1 MVSACG
7 KFRNQGFP
15 DKKIIL
21 SAPFQGTPGTSGLP
35 DGKKPGDYIKGYRDI
50 AANCPETDNPDNDT
64 AVYSYSGLNLTLHYN
79 GVTTVKKKAKYI
91 SDQKLAGFMYW
102 DMGLD
107 AADAAGSNNYFDR
120 RSLLRAANRYV
131 SSTSFP
137 MTASPFGLS
146 RVGAS
151 VPAAGGAVDVEIQME
166 EEALG
171 WVVADSPEW
180 ISVSAASGIGR
191 TTVILTASENKSAA
205 GRSGTVVF
213 RASDKQECAVTVT
226 QAGADLAGY
235 DKWVQD
241 TFPPDA
247 TADRTAADAAP
258 AGDGVTNLMKYAT
271 GLDPL
276 KPCGSVTKVSV
287 EEGVEGSRHLVL
299 RWPVNPQAAE
309 VKHEV
314 EVSPDLVNWT
324 SLGEVETAGKTSAE
338 FRDAEPVQDSAM
350 KRRFLRLKVTRE

>member
-1 MVSACG
+1 
-7 KFRNQGFP
+7 
-15 DKKIIL
+15 
-21 SAPFQGTPGTSGLP
+21 
-35 DGKKPGDYIKGYRDI
+35 
-50 AANCPETDNPDNDT
+50 
-64 AVYSYSGLNLTLHYN
+64 
-79 GVTTVKKKAKYI
+79 
-91 SDQKLAGFMYW
+91 MYW

-107 AADAAGSNNYFDR
+107 VADASGSNNYFDR

-151 VPAAGGAVDVEIQME
+151 VPAAGGAVDVEVQMK

-180 ISVSAASGIGR
+180 VSVSAASGIGR

-241 TFPPDA
+241 SFPPDA
-247 TADRTAADAAP
+247 TGGTGRLRMAAP

-338 FRDAEPVQDSAM
+338 FRDAEPRAGQRHEAA
-350 KRRFLRLKVTRE
+350 LPAA

>member
-1 MVSACG
+1 
-7 KFRNQGFP
+7 
-15 DKKIIL
+15 
-21 SAPFQGTPGTSGLP
+21 
-35 DGKKPGDYIKGYRDI
+35 
-50 AANCPETDNPDNDT
+50 
-64 AVYSYSGLNLTLHYN
+64 
-79 GVTTVKKKAKYI
+79 
-91 SDQKLAGFMYW
+91 
-102 DMGLD
+102 MGLD
-107 AADAAGSNNYFDR
+107 VADAAGSNNYFDR

-137 MTASPFGLS
+137 VTASPFSLS

-151 VPAAGGAVDVEIQME
+151 VPAAGGAVDVEVQME

-171 WVVADSPEW
+171 WVVAESPEW

-191 TTVILTASENKSAA
+191 TTVILTAAKNKSAA
-205 GRSGTVVF
+205 ARSGTVVF

-241 TFPPDA
+241 SFPPDA
-247 TADRTAADAAP
+247 AADRTAADASP
-258 AGDGVTNLMKYAT
+258 SGDGIINLMKYAT

-276 KPCGSVTKVSV
+276 KPCGSVTKVTA
-287 EEGVEGSRHLVL
+287 EQGADGKMYMVL
-299 RWPVNPQAAE
+299 RWPVNPQAVE
-309 VKHEV
+309 VRHEV
-314 EVSPDLVNWT
+314 EVSPDLLNWT

-338 FRDAEPVQDSAM
+338 FRDTEPVQESGM

>member
-1 MVSACG
+1 MD
-7 KFRNQGFP
+7 FRFRRFRHRP
-15 DKKIIL
+15 DH
-21 SAPFQGTPGTSGLP
+21 GHP
-35 DGKKPGDYIKGYRDI
+35 DG
-50 AANCPETDNPDNDT
+50 
-64 AVYSYSGLNLTLHYN
+64 
-79 GVTTVKKKAKYI
+79 
-91 SDQKLAGFMYW
+91 
-102 DMGLD
+102 
-107 AADAAGSNNYFDR
+107 
-120 RSLLRAANRYV
+120 
-131 SSTSFP
+131 
-137 MTASPFGLS
+137 
-146 RVGAS
+146 VG
-151 VPAAGGAVDVEIQME
+151 
-166 EEALG
+166 
-171 WVVADSPEW
+171 
-180 ISVSAASGIGR
+180 
-191 TTVILTASENKSAA
+191 NKSAA

-241 TFPPDA
+241 SFPPDA

-350 KRRFLRLKVTRE
+350 KRRFLRLKVTRENFSSPPCGGAFPPLLTPWKAKSVPARHGRNRERHIPMRAARTATHGRMHEP

>member
-1 MVSACG
+1 
-7 KFRNQGFP
+7 
-15 DKKIIL
+15 
-21 SAPFQGTPGTSGLP
+21 
-35 DGKKPGDYIKGYRDI
+35 
-50 AANCPETDNPDNDT
+50 
-64 AVYSYSGLNLTLHYN
+64 
-79 GVTTVKKKAKYI
+79 
-91 SDQKLAGFMYW
+91 
-102 DMGLD
+102 
-107 AADAAGSNNYFDR
+107 
-120 RSLLRAANRYV
+120 
-131 SSTSFP
+131 

-151 VPAAGGAVDVEIQME
+151 APAAGGAVEVEVQME
-166 EEALG
+166 EDALG
-171 WVVADSPEW
+171 WVVAERPDW
-180 ISVSAASGIGR
+180 ISVSAACGIGR
-191 TTVILTASENKSAA
+191 TAVILTAAENKSAA

-241 TFPPDA
+241 VFPPGTGPDQ
-247 TADRTAADAAP
+247 TAADAAP
-258 AGDGVTNLMKYAT
+258 AGDGIANLMKYAT

-276 KPCGSVTKVSV
+276 KPCGAVTNVTV
-287 EEGVEGSRHLVL
+287 EEGADGSRHLVL

-324 SLGEVETAGKTSAE
+324 TLGEVEATGKTSAE
-338 FRDAEPVQDSAM
+338 FRDPEPVQGSGV